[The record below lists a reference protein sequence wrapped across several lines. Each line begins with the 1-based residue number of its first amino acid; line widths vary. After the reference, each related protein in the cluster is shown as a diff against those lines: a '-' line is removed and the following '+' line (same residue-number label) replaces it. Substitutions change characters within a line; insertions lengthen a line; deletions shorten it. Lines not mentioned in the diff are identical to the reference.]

1 MKNAII
7 SVSDKTNLVF
17 LARELHN
24 LGYKIYSTGG
34 TAKML
39 KENKIDSVEIAEY
52 TGFPEILDGR
62 VKTLHPKIYGGIL
75 AKRNNQSHINE
86 IKNLNI
92 ISFDIV
98 VVNLYPFEKT
108 ISKTDNEEEII
119 ENIDIGGVT
128 LIRASA
134 KNFQDVLVVV
144 DSKDYE
150 IVIQKIKQDAVDIN
164 FRKYLATKAFMHTAR
179 YDSLIS
185 KWFLKSTKANI
196 FDYEE
201 FSIEMRKISNLR
213 YGENPHQ
220 QAALYAQAKFTNSVF
235 TLVDAEKLQGKE
247 LSYNNYLDLDS
258 AINIIRNFQQ
268 PACVII
274 KHNNPCGVA
283 EANTLLDAYKR
294 AYSCDPVSAFGGII
308 SFNYEVD
315 AATAEEVTKI
325 FTECII
331 APNYTEKAKQ
341 IFSKKK
347 DLRLLQLPNI
357 LSTEIENIEVRQ
369 IDGGFLVQTK
379 DDILGVENLKFV
391 TKRQPTEQEL
401 KSLIFAYKVAKYVKS
416 NTIVLAKGT
425 QTVGIGAGQMSRIDA
440 LKIASIK
447 MNQIQ
452 PEVLN
457 ELSNLP
463 LVLASDAFFP
473 FRDVVDEAAKIGV
486 KAIIQPGGSLRDED
500 SIKAANEYNIAMVFT
515 GVRHF
520 RH

>member
-7 SVSDKTNLVF
+7 SVSDKTNIVPFTKELV
-17 LARELHN
+17 E
-24 LGYKIYSTGG
+24 LGYQIYSTGG
-34 TAKML
+34 TAKIL
-39 KENKIDSVEIAEY
+39 KENGIKTTEIAEY
-52 TGFPEILDGR
+52 TGFREILDGR
-62 VKTLHPKIYGGIL
+62 VKTLHPKIHGGIL
-75 AKRNNQSHINE
+75 AKRDNQQHMEE

-92 ISFDIV
+92 TLFDIV
-98 VVNLYPFEKT
+98 VVNLYPFEQT
-108 ISKTDNEEEII
+108 ILRTTDEEEII

-128 LIRASA
+128 LIRAAA
-134 KNFQDVLVVV
+134 KNFKDVIVVV

-150 IVIQKIKQDAVDIN
+150 TVIQKIKQN
-164 FRKYLATKAFMHTAR
+164 ELNLEFKKYLATKAFLHTAR
-179 YDSLIS
+179 YDSVISNWLINNVN
-185 KWFLKSTKANI
+185 LDI
-196 FDYEE
+196 FNFDE
-201 FSIEMRKISNLR
+201 FSIGIKKICNLR

-220 QAALYAQAKFTNSVF
+220 KAALYSLPKLTKTT

-258 AINIIRNFQQ
+258 AVAIVKNFTN

-283 EANTLLDAYKR
+283 EANTLVEAYKK
-294 AYSCDPVSAFGGII
+294 ALSCDPVSAFGGII
-308 SFNYEVD
+308 AFNYEVD
-315 AATAEEVTKI
+315 ANTAEEVIKV

-331 APNYTEKAKQ
+331 APAYTEKAKQ
-341 IFSKKK
+341 IFAKKK
-347 DLRLLQLPNI
+347 DLRLLQLPEI
-357 LSTEIENIEVRQ
+357 FSSTKGQIELRQ

-379 DDILGVENLKFV
+379 DDIIGIDNLKVV
-391 TKRQPTEQEL
+391 TQRQPTEQEIQ
-401 KSLIFAYKVAKYVKS
+401 SLIFAYKVAKYVKS

-447 MNQIQ
+447 MGQID
-452 PEVLN
+452 PEVLAQ
-457 ELSNLP
+457 LKDYP

-486 KAIIQPGGSLRDED
+486 TAIIQPGGSLRDED
-500 SIKAANEYNIAMVFT
+500 SIKAANEHNIAMVFT